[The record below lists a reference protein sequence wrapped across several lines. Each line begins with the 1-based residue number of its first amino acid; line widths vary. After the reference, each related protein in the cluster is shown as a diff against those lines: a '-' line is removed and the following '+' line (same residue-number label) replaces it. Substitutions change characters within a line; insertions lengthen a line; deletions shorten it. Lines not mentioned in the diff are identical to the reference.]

1 MIQEPPHGLP
11 GCPRKQMDRQQMG
24 EAAFTGDKL
33 VLCLLFLAVQDS
45 SIGDFFT
52 HSLTHSLID
61 F

>member
-45 SIGDFFT
+45 SIGDNQ
-52 HSLTHSLID
+52 
-61 F
+61 